1 MPNGKEVM
9 TARTK
14 LVMLLVVLAS
24 PFILAYVAFHF
35 WKPSGSVNYGE
46 LMPTK
51 PVPVADLRELAPGTA
66 EAIKDKWLLLTVDSG
81 KCEAACVQKLYLM
94 RQVRATQGKYLDRV
108 ARVYVVDD
116 ESVPGADAMTSL
128 EGTAL
133 LASTPAFL
141 QALPAAGDRHAHI
154 YLIDPIGNLVLRYP
168 ANPDSGGMIKDL
180 ARVLAVSKLG
190 N

>member
-1 MPNGKEVM
+1 MPNDKEIM
-9 TARTK
+9 AARTK
-14 LVMLLVVLAS
+14 LVMLLLVLIA
-24 PFILAYVAFHF
+24 PFILAYVAFYF

-51 PVPVADLRELAPGTA
+51 PVPLADLRELAPGAA

-94 RQVRATQGKYLDRV
+94 RQVRTTQGKYLDRV

-116 ESVPGADAMTSL
+116 ESVPGAGAMMSL
-128 EGTAL
+128 EGTAV
-133 LASTPAFL
+133 LASAPAFL
-141 QALPAAGDRHAHI
+141 QALPAAGDRHVYI
-154 YLIDPIGNLVLRYP
+154 YVIDPIGNLVLRYP
-168 ANPDSGGMIKDL
+168 ANPDSRGMIKDL
-180 ARVLAVSKLG
+180 TRLLAVSKLG

>member
-1 MPNGKEVM
+1 MSNNKKIAR
-9 TARTK
+9 ARTK
-14 LVMLLVVLAS
+14 LVLLLLVLGS
-24 PFILAYVAFHF
+24 PFILAYVAFYF

-51 PVPVADLRELAPGTA
+51 PVPLAGLRELAPGA
-66 EAIKDKWLLLTVDSG
+66 ANAIKDKWLLLTVGSG

-94 RQVRATQGKYLDRV
+94 RQVRTAQGKYLDRV

-116 ESVPGADAMTSL
+116 GSVPGADVMTAL

-133 LASTPAFL
+133 LAATPEFL
-141 QALPAAGDRHAHI
+141 RALPAVGDRRVHI

-168 ANPDSGGMIKDL
+168 ANPESRGMIKDL
-180 ARVLAVSKLG
+180 ARILAVSKLG